1 MKHDV
6 IEGYFTHWETKLT
19 IYSLRESWTAGTE
32 LQNVSITNSL
42 PFLNLHWSFL
52 GKAWNFFL

>member
-52 GKAWNFFL
+52 GKA